1 MILSSMEKLGN
12 ETFPWQYEFVRAVQ
26 RINEVGAMPV
36 WREFALFHRFLRTP
50 SVAGYRDIASWHAIV
65 AMPSWPCHLG
75 HAIVALPSR
84 SWHRDAGIMTMWPA
98 RSRDRG
104 ESTFAG
110 LDSMLWIQCSG
121 FELGYVKAVPARRR
135 EDVSHRRRE
144 VRIDAF

>member
-1 MILSSMEKLGN
+1 MQCPYGGSLHYFTDSCGLLA
-12 ETFPWQYEFVRAVQ
+12 WQAIVTLHR
-26 RINEVGAMPV
+26 GMPS
-36 WREFALFHRFLRTP
+36 WPCHR
-50 SVAGYRDIASWHAIV
+50 GHAIV

-144 VRIDAF
+144 VRIDAFEKTGVKNWGENLG